1 MDAQVNIVSRPAMS
15 MLIRRVGALVIL
27 LSLIA
32 VTACGGSGSSLSD
45 EEQDNKEIVARFI
58 EEFKNKANHDIVD
71 ELLTTDFV
79 HHLADPRLPQA
90 VTPSS
95 CWDKPSR
102 LDFRTFAPPWS
113 NCWPTATLW
122 SSVPP
127 PEPPIPGS
135 SMAFRPPEIR

>member
-15 MLIRRVGALVIL
+15 MLIRRVGAFVIL

-79 HHLADPRLPQA
+79 HHLADPRLPPGRDAIKLLGQA
-90 VTPSS
+90 IAAGFPDV
-95 CWDKPSR
+95 R
-102 LDFRTFAPPWS
+102 
-113 NCWPTATLW
+113 AT
-122 SSVPP
+122 V
-127 PEPPIPGS
+127 E
-135 SMAFRPPEIR
+135 